1 MLKRIGYN
9 INEAKGKKM
18 KPKFYFDIQ
27 QYIFDP
33 SDRSNYQSDPR
44 WLNLRSDRIT
54 ASISGDLFVKGKHK
68 TGLGSEIISTLEK
81 RALQKYTGWID
92 DTSVAYS
99 EKDAIKRGIIYEQE
113 AAEWYEKHTKRSV
126 ANCGFVG
133 RGQFL
138 GCSPD
143 RIVLGFDRRLLQIK
157 VPMPQNFMKE
167 VMADGEKHVAQCKTE
182 LYVCDYLVNDLL
194 IYSPELKT
202 GYIREIHRDPEHD
215 KTLLSKMRVA
225 VKYQQE
231 LYDKIESLL
240 KNN

>member
-1 MLKRIGYN
+1 
-9 INEAKGKKM
+9 M
-18 KPKFYFDIQ
+18 KPKFYFEIQ
-27 QYIFDP
+27 QHIFDP
-33 SDRSNYQSDPR
+33 SDRFNYQTNQD
-44 WLNLRSDRIT
+44 WLDLRADKIT
-54 ASISGDLFVKGKHK
+54 ASIAGDLFVKGKHK
-68 TGLGSEIISTLEK
+68 TGLGSDIISTLEK

-92 DTSVAYS
+92 DESISYS
-99 EKDAIKRGIIYEQE
+99 EKDAIKRGIIFEEE
-113 AAEWYEKHTKRSV
+113 AAEWYEKHTGRSV
-126 ANCGFVG
+126 ATCGFVQ
-133 RGQFL
+133 RGQYL

-182 LYVCDYLVNDLL
+182 LYVCDYLINDLV

-225 VKYQQE
+225 IKYQQE
-231 LYDKIESLL
+231 LYAKIDSLL